1 VELLG
6 DVALRVCPLTEADA
20 AAMIRSLATF
30 PLLTGFRG
38 AEPAD
43 LKSLEDLILRV
54 GALADTHQEL
64 VELDLNP
71 VLATP
76 TAAIAADARIR
87 IAPPKPP
94 KSWPKTWS

>member
-1 VELLG
+1 VSN
-6 DVALRVCPLTEADA
+6 PLTEADA

-38 AEPAD
+38 AEPVD
-43 LKSLEDLILRV
+43 LKSLEDLTLRV
-54 GALADTHQEL
+54 GALADTHQEI
-64 VELDLNP
+64 VELDLDP

-76 TAAIAADARIR
+76 SGAIAADARIR

-94 KSWPKTWS
+94 KSWPRTWA